1 MIITDVEFSLG
12 QFVDAWKLM
21 AASCRPRRLG
31 SGDGIEYVFAGLPI
45 AFFNLAFVRAPR
57 VSAASLAVHGKDAC
71 AWASGAG
78 VPWML
83 VVTEDSLDPGTDAA
97 AVLDEC
103 GLARFMTAT
112 GMRAEGVAAAGTP
125 EGLSLAVPQD
135 DAGCHALLEVNSAAY
150 GMDLLTADDPFGRR
164 SFWADHVAVLGSV
177 EGKPVS
183 CATVMMVDGHR
194 YVALVATDPGFQR
207 RGFAAAAMRHA
218 LALSARTHGE
228 CPTVLHATDAGRPV
242 YERMGYAA
250 LATHRFFIEKRFL
263 EGH

>member
-21 AASCRPRRLG
+21 AAACRTRRLG
-31 SGDGIEYVFAGLPI
+31 TGDGIEYVFAGLPI
-45 AFFNLAFVRAPR
+45 AFFNLAFVSAPR
-57 VSAASLAVHGKDAC
+57 VSAASLAVHGREAC

-112 GMRAEGVAAAGTP
+112 GMRAEGVAAADTP

-135 DAGCHALLEVNSAAY
+135 DAGCTRCS
-150 GMDLLTADDPFGRR
+150 R
-164 SFWADHVAVLGSV
+164 
-177 EGKPVS
+177 
-183 CATVMMVDGHR
+183 
-194 YVALVATDPGFQR
+194 
-207 RGFAAAAMRHA
+207 
-218 LALSARTHGE
+218 
-228 CPTVLHATDAGRPV
+228 
-242 YERMGYAA
+242 
-250 LATHRFFIEKRFL
+250 
-263 EGH
+263 